1 MEVEY
6 DWQND
11 QSGMHQS
18 KVFFYPIHYGLEK
31 SLGSTGSQNI
41 AIVNRKQFRNI
52 KYCVY
57 YD

>member
-18 KVFFYPIHYGLEK
+18 KVFFISNTLWAGE
-31 SLGSTGSQNI
+31 I
-41 AIVNRKQFRNI
+41 IR
-52 KYCVY
+52 
-57 YD
+57 